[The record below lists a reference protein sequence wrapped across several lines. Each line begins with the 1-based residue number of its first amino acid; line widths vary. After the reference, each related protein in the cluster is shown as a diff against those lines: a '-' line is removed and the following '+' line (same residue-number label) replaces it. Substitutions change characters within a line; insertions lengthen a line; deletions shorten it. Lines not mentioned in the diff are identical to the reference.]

1 MVSHSQVA
9 AVNTMVVSFV
19 SCVCLYVRVTLIE
32 PLLLPKLK
40 IANSGGC
47 VRTRQGK
54 VLFWD
59 E

>member
-1 MVSHSQVA
+1 MA
-9 AVNTMVVSFV
+9 GMNTMVVSFV

-40 IANSGGC
+40 IANSAGC